1 MNEYRVFEVM
11 AKSEMV
17 DVPYV
22 VSIVVTNSME
32 NAIHLYRDKYELE
45 PCSVREIIEKESVVV
60 DKE

>member
-11 AKSEMV
+11 AKNEDGDS
-17 DVPYV
+17 PYV

-32 NAIHLYRDKYELE
+32 NAIHLYRDKYGYE

>member
-11 AKSEMV
+11 AKSEGV

-22 VSIVVTNSME
+22 VSVVVTTSME
-32 NAIHLYRDKYELE
+32 NAIHLYRDKYALE